1 MRCDAATFDKMVR
14 DICFAFKLK
23 QFRYLIRQT
32 FTERHTMHYNPCEL
46 TRVVPLFTNAL
57 VSEELE
63 VVKTGTLAVFN
74 YRVPVT
80 VFTPLSD
87 APEDVILS
95 FDVTSVAT
103 PMVWGKWDNSIIES
117 ARLRHPLAYK
127 GTVAPHKTDG
137 WFGWFVNTR
146 YSNLQQRLIFG
157 HYPTEVNDSTT
168 ADSLM
173 NEYDSMYNELLVV
186 SSGDHFENTNG
197 YDCKL
202 SIENKAMAF
211 NLGGETTTLISRR
224 TNDEKKVWVEEY
236 QARSKITVK
245 PSMLWNIECSGVYI
259 ANNLGEWSREKQKY
273 QDNVVIA
280 LAHRTAMHEGV
291 ISFFDR
297 THGDDVDE
305 ISIVNYCGVIYK
317 KTTATYTEQLHVH
330 EYCGVYVNVLER
342 VRH

>member
-1 MRCDAATFDKMVR
+1 
-14 DICFAFKLK
+14 
-23 QFRYLIRQT
+23 
-32 FTERHTMHYNPCEL
+32 MHYNPAEL

-57 VSEELE
+57 ISEELE
-63 VVKTGTLAVFN
+63 TTRASTLAVFN

-80 VFTPLSD
+80 IFTPLEDMPAD
-87 APEDVILS
+87 AIFS
-95 FDVTSVAT
+95 FDVTTVAT
-103 PMVWGKWDNSIIES
+103 PMVWGDKWKNDIVES
-117 ARLRHPLAYK
+117 AKLRHPLAYK
-127 GTVAPHKTDG
+127 GAVAPHKTQG

-157 HYPTEVNDSTT
+157 HYPTEVNNDST

-173 NEYDSMYNELLVV
+173 AEYDSMYDELLVV

-202 SIENKAMAF
+202 SVVNKEMAF
-211 NLGGETTTLISRR
+211 SLGGETPTLISRR
-224 TNDEKKVWVEEY
+224 TNEDNRVWVEEY
-236 QARSKITVK
+236 QARSKLVVK
-245 PSMLWNIECSGVYI
+245 PAMLWNIECSGVYI
-259 ANNLGEWSREKQKY
+259 ASELGEWNRESQQY

-297 THGDDVDE
+297 THGDNVDE
-305 ISIVNYCGVIYK
+305 ISVVNYCGVIYK
-317 KTTATYTEQLHVH
+317 NTTDMYTEQMHVH